1 MRRVIR
7 AAVLHVS
14 GNILFNSAYL
24 AAEKLEF
31 ETYHRKV
38 FIKCAK
44 QLNYFEI
51 VKRIRHDDE
60 LVRLCARVV
69 SIVSYAAP
77 T

>member
-7 AAVLHVS
+7 AAVTHVS

-31 ETYHRKV
+31 ETFHHKV

-60 LVRLCARVV
+60 LVKLCARVV
-69 SIVSYAAP
+69 SVVSYAAP
-77 T
+77 I